1 MTPRRPAR
9 SVRLAPILL
18 TAGLL
23 LAGAAAC
30 QRKDGTPS
38 PLEDALDTVKQNL
51 GGGQAA
57 APGAGS
63 GGGKPL
69 AQPATPGVYFS
80 LAGADGAQ
88 ATAEPAQSVAGEPLD
103 QAVLQRRLATLPDLG
118 AEGPLQASFRFREG
132 PKPPPIP
139 GDTRPQ
145 PFPAPADK
153 AGPPPESLPAE
164 LTVLRYGPEG
174 EQESAPRLSV
184 TFSRPMV
191 PLTSIAQLAAKDLPV
206 KLEPQP
212 AGQWRWLGT
221 RTLVFEP
228 EGGRLPKATRYQVT
242 VPAGIK
248 DAEGKALAKATSWD
262 LTLPTLDIEA
272 ASWSADGETA
282 GGLEPL
288 ILLRF
293 NQRVSAEDLLD
304 GKLGLQAAGKPVAL
318 REATAE
324 ERDAEPGR
332 KALVDGAPEGSWLAL
347 KPARA
352 LPKDSAIKLV
362 LAEGAP
368 SAEGPLLTTKAIE
381 RDWRTYGP
389 LKALSI
395 ACPGA
400 RDEVE
405 VSVEGADTRVEGCDP
420 TSQSFSIRFNNSL
433 DRKSISLEDLKVDPP
448 LTGPGMSI
456 YESTLQVEGM
466 PVGRTAYT
474 VRVPAGLM
482 DAFGQRLG
490 KDLSVVFVTGSMQ
503 PALLVPGD
511 QTLVLDPA
519 AKGVMELYT
528 VNNAKLRVVLKRVT
542 LEDWPAFQTALNS
555 EGRDPDLIRG
565 GTLVSDE
572 TIETK
577 APEDTMAPLRL
588 DLNKALTGGKGM
600 VAVAILPEK
609 ADRNNW
615 INRPQWRWV
624 QVTDLGV
631 DTALESGK
639 ARVWVTDLASG
650 APVSGAAVRLDKAEA
665 TTDAQGLALVDVS
678 TRGKDIPVV
687 VSKGGDTALLNVYA
701 PEWDD
706 QPQGLWFVFDDRGL
720 YRPGEEVH
728 LKGWLRQQGA
738 GPQGDLGKV
747 DASAEA
753 VSFKLSD
760 ASGNKIAEGQWPLG
774 PAGGFS
780 GVIRLP
786 QDVAVGQAGLELHAV
801 GKGVQGLHEIYET
814 VNIAEFRRPEFE
826 VKVAADKAEW
836 LQGQTATVAAA
847 AGYYAGGPLGG
858 AAVDWAVS
866 GTPTSY
872 SPPGHDGFQFGRWTP
887 WWVDTRPV
895 FDGFGRMRGG
905 FGGGSTDQHLA
916 ARTDAAG
923 RNRLAIALE
932 GVNPL
937 SAVSFSVSAG
947 VQDVNRQNV
956 SGSTSFLVHPAEAY
970 VGLRGSGWF
979 VKPDEAYTVDA
990 IVAAIDGQMVPD
1002 RPIKIVAE
1010 RVEREW
1016 LPDGQVEE
1024 KLEQAGGC
1032 DLTSAAEP
1040 VTCKL
1045 TFGKGGEYRI
1055 TAETADAAG
1064 RPNQS
1069 QIQVW
1074 VSGGGWMGGFDSPDR
1089 RLQAEAVTLVPD
1101 KDSYQPG
1108 DTARLLIQSPF
1119 APAEALISV
1128 RRSGTLKTERRSIDK
1143 TGSLTFEL
1151 PIEEGF
1157 MPNVHLQVDIVGAK
1171 TREDDKGQPSTELP
1185 QQPALATG
1193 TIRLPVPPKRRELTV
1208 TAKPAAAQVAPGAD
1222 TQVALTVLDAAGK
1235 PLADAEVA
1243 LVVVDEAV
1251 LALTQYQMADPLA
1264 AFYPDRD
1271 PGVADSRLREL
1282 LQLADPRLVVDVA
1295 RAANSGDPG
1304 AGSAYMEVA
1313 EDASGAAPGLVLM
1326 AKAMAGGRGGG
1337 GGDGQL
1343 YDVDER
1349 TDFNPLAAFVPDA
1362 RTAADGT
1369 VTVKVKLPDNVTRYR
1384 VMAVATDGSQRFG
1397 KGEAGLVAQ
1406 LPLTVRPSAP
1416 RFLNF
1421 GDRFELPVVVQNRG
1435 KTALDVDVL
1444 LRAANLGL
1452 EGGWK
1457 DEAKGLV
1464 GAGRRV
1470 TVPAEGR
1477 VEVRFP
1483 ATAEQAGTAL
1493 FQAAAFGP
1501 DSGDAARVSLPVY
1514 TPVTTE
1520 AFATYGE
1527 IDEGAARQVV
1537 ERPTGVV
1544 PQFGAL
1550 QLTTSSTALGNLTDA
1565 FLYLQSYPFECAEQI
1580 ASRLLATVALK
1591 DVLRAF
1597 NAPGLPSEAEVDAA
1611 VRADLARLAATQSH
1625 LDRGWD
1631 WWSAGRKGDPTVT
1644 LHVAHAL
1651 ARAKAKG
1658 YDPAN
1663 AGVDLEPVADYLRQI
1678 RDRARETYPD
1688 IDEASID
1695 LLNAEALYIRRLQGE
1710 EDAAQVTELAGRLD
1724 KLPLDAQ
1731 AWLLS
1736 AMQGMDGLDDA
1747 RAAIRKAFADAATEE
1762 AATAQFTTEVSETDR
1777 GVFLRSERRTDAI
1790 VLDALL
1796 GDQPESDL
1804 IVKTV
1809 RGLLDHRVRGRWGS
1823 TQENAWVLIALDRYF
1838 RQAEGVTP
1846 DFVARA
1852 WLGDKL
1858 AAETPFVGRSADR
1871 GQSDIPLTELPEGKP
1886 IDLTVAKEG
1895 AGRLYYRLGLS
1906 YAPASLKVDPLERG
1920 FSVSRVYEAVD
1931 DPGDVRRTADGG
1943 WEIKAGARVRV
1954 RLSMA
1959 AASRR
1964 YQVALVDPLP
1974 AGLEALNPELATTE
1988 ALPPDAEEEDGGAMP
2003 WWRWWRWY
2011 DREGFRDDRVELFTS
2026 YLDAGDYSYSY
2037 VARATTPGSFTVPPL
2052 KAEEM
2057 YHPETFGRG
2066 GSDKVVVRP

>member
-1 MTPRRPAR
+1 MIRRPSTLTAR
-9 SVRLAPILL
+9 SVRTLL
-18 TAGLL
+18 VAGLL
-23 LAGAAAC
+23 LTAAAAC

-38 PLEDALDTVKQNL
+38 PLEEALDTVKENL
-51 GGGQAA
+51 GGGQSA
-57 APGAGS
+57 APGASS
-63 GGGKPL
+63 GGGKPW

-103 QAVLQRRLATLPDLG
+103 QVALQRRLASLPDLG
-118 AEGPLQASFRFREG
+118 AEGPLQTSFRFRDG

-139 GDTRPQ
+139 GETRPQ

-153 AGPPPESLPAE
+153 AGPPPEALPGE

-174 EQESAPRLSV
+174 EQESAPRLSL

-212 AGQWRWLGT
+212 KGQWRWLGT

-228 EGGRLPKATRYQVT
+228 EGGRLPKATRYTVT

-248 DAEGKALAKATSWD
+248 DAAGQALAKAVSWE
-262 LTLPTLDIEA
+262 LTLPALAIVDA
-272 ASWSADGETA
+272 RPSVDETA
-282 GGLEPL
+282 ADLEPL
-288 ILLRF
+288 IVVRF
-293 NQRVSAEDLLD
+293 NQRVSAESLLD
-304 GKLGLQAAGKPVAL
+304 GKLTLEAGGKPAAL

-324 ERDAEPGR
+324 ELQADPGG
-332 KALVDGAPEGSWLAL
+332 KAMVDGAPAGTWLAL

-352 LPKDSAIKLV
+352 LPKDSAVKLL
-362 LAEGAP
+362 LAAGAP
-368 SAEGPLLTTKAIE
+368 SAEGPLTSADAYE
-381 RDWRTYGP
+381 HAFRTYGP
-389 LKALSI
+389 LKAESI
-395 ACPGA
+395 SCPGA
-400 RDEVE
+400 DEE
-405 VSVEGADTRVEGCDP
+405 VPVGDGDTLVEGCDP
-420 TSQSFSIRFNNSL
+420 MSQGFTISFNNGL
-433 DRKSISLEDLKVDPP
+433 DRASIGDEDLKVDPP
-448 LTGPGMSI
+448 LSGQGMSI
-456 YESTLQVEGM
+456 YENILQIEGM
-466 PVGRTAYT
+466 PSGRTTYT
-474 VRVPAGLM
+474 VRVPAGLT
-482 DAFGQRLG
+482 DRFGQRLG
-490 KDLSVVFVTGSMQ
+490 KDLTVAFKTGSMR
-503 PALLVPGD
+503 PALMVPGD
-511 QTLVLDPA
+511 QSVVLDPA
-519 AKGVMELYT
+519 AKGVMEIYT
-528 VNNAKLRVVLKRVT
+528 VNNAKLRVVLKRVKP
-542 LEDWPAFQTALNS
+542 EDWPAFQQAM
-555 EGRDPDLIRG
+555 GRGDFQGPERMPG
-565 GTLVSDE
+565 AAVSDE
-572 TIETK
+572 TVETK

-588 DLNKALTGGKGM
+588 DLNKALTDGKGM
-600 VAVAILPEK
+600 VAVAVLPMAE
-609 ADRNNW
+609 DPDNW
-615 INRPQWRWV
+615 LNRPQWRWV

-631 DTALESGK
+631 DVALEAGK
-639 ARVWVTDLASG
+639 ARLWVTDLAGG
-650 APVSGAAVRLDKAEA
+650 APVAGAALRLDGATA
-665 TTDAQGLALVDVS
+665 TTDAQGLATLDLS
-678 TRGKDIPVV
+678 TRGKDLPVV
-687 VSKGGDTALLNVYA
+687 VTKGGDMALLNVWA
-701 PEWDD
+701 PEWDN
-706 QPQGLWFVFDDRGL
+706 QAQGLWFVFDDRGI

-738 GPQGDLGKV
+738 GPQGDLGRV

-760 ASGNKIAEGQWPLG
+760 NSGNEIAKGEWPLG

-786 QDVAVGQAGLELHAV
+786 DDVAVGQAGLELRAV
-801 GKGVQGLHEIYET
+801 GKGVQGLREHYGT

-826 VKVAADKAEW
+826 VKVAAEKAEW
-836 LQGQTATVAAA
+836 LQGQTATVEATAA
-847 AGYYAGGPLGG
+847 YYGGGPLGG
-858 AAVDWAVS
+858 AAVDWSVS
-866 GTPTSY
+866 GSPSSY
-872 SPPGHDGFQFGRWTP
+872 SPPGHDDFQFGRWTP
-887 WWVDTRPV
+887 WWMDARPV
-895 FDGFGRMRGG
+895 VDNFGRMRTD
-905 FGGGSTDQHLA
+905 FGGGAETKNLA

-923 RNRLAIALE
+923 RHRLAIALE
-932 GVNPL
+932 GVSPL
-937 SAVSFSVSAG
+937 SAASFSVSAG
-947 VQDVNRQNV
+947 VQDVNRQRI
-956 SGSTSFLVHPAEAY
+956 SGSSSFLVHPAEVY

-990 IVAAIDGQMVPD
+990 IVAAIDGELALG

-1016 LPDGQVEE
+1016 LPSGEVEE
-1024 KLEQAGGC
+1024 KVAKVGGC
-1032 DLTSAAEP
+1032 DLSSGAEP
-1040 VTCKL
+1040 VTCEL
-1045 TFGKGGEYRI
+1045 SFDKGGEYRV
-1055 TAETADAAG
+1055 TAETSDEAG

-1074 VSGGGWMGGFDSPDR
+1074 VSGGGWMGGYDSPDR
-1089 RLQAEAVTLVPD
+1089 RLQADTVTLVPD

-1128 RRSGTLKTERRSIDK
+1128 RRSGTLSTEQRSIDAS
-1143 TGSLTFEL
+1143 GSLTFEL
-1151 PIEEGF
+1151 PITEGF
-1157 MPNVHLQVDIVGAK
+1157 MPNVHVQVDIVGAK
-1171 TREDDKGQPSTELP
+1171 AREGDDGKPSTTLP
-1185 QQPALATG
+1185 KQPALATG
-1193 TIRLPVPPKRRELTV
+1193 SIRLPVPPKRRELTV

-1222 TQVALTVLDAAGK
+1222 TEVALTVLDAAGK
-1235 PLADAEVA
+1235 PLANAELA

-1251 LALTQYQMADPLA
+1251 LALTQYKMGDPLA
-1264 AFYPDRD
+1264 AFYPDRES
-1271 PGVADSRLREL
+1271 GVSDNRLREL
-1282 LQLADPRLVVDVA
+1282 LQLADPRLVADMGRPA
-1295 RAANSGDPG
+1295 TPG
-1304 AGSAYMEVA
+1304 LPMDLSATA
-1313 EDASGAAPGLVLM
+1313 ESLMADGAAPGMALM
-1326 AKAMAGGRGGG
+1326 AKAMTGGRGGG
-1337 GGDGQL
+1337 GGGGDA
-1343 YDVDER
+1343 YAVDER
-1349 TDFNPLAAFVPDA
+1349 TDFNPLAAFVPDV
-1362 RTAADGT
+1362 RSAADGT

-1384 VMAVATDGSQRFG
+1384 VMAVATDGDQRFG
-1397 KGEAGLVAQ
+1397 KGEAGLLAQ

-1421 GDRFELPVVVQNRG
+1421 GDRFELPVVVQNLG
-1435 KTALDVDVL
+1435 KAPLEVDVL
-1444 LRAANLGL
+1444 VRAANLGL
-1452 EGGWK
+1452 DGGWK

-1464 GAGRRV
+1464 GVGRRV
-1470 TVPAEGR
+1470 TVPADGR

-1527 IDEGAARQVV
+1527 IDAGAVRQAV
-1537 ERPTGVV
+1537 ERPAGVI

-1580 ASRLLATVALK
+1580 ASRMMATVALK

-1597 NAPGLPSEAEVDAA
+1597 NAPGLPGEAEVDAA
-1611 VRADLARLAATQSH
+1611 IRADLARLAAMQSQQ
-1625 LDRGWD
+1625 DRGWD
-1631 WWSAGRKGDPTVT
+1631 WWTSGRPGNPRVT
-1644 LHVAHAL
+1644 LHVVHAL
-1651 ARAKAKG
+1651 ARAQAKG
-1658 YDPAN
+1658 YDPA
-1663 AGVDLEPVADYLRQI
+1663 ASGVDMGALDEYLLRIREVARQA
-1678 RDRARETYPD
+1678 DPD
-1688 IDEASID
+1688 ITEADID
-1695 LLNAEALYIRRLQGE
+1695 LLHAEALYVRRLRGSS
-1710 EDAAQVTELAGRLD
+1710 ATAQVRELAGRLD
-1724 KLPLDAQ
+1724 KLPLDAK

-1736 AMQGMDGLDDA
+1736 AMAGLDRFDET
-1747 RAAIRKAFADAATEE
+1747 RAAIRKAIADAATEE
-1762 AATAQFTTEVSETDR
+1762 AATAQFSTEISETER

-1796 GDQPESDL
+1796 GDQPDNDL

-1871 GQSDIPLTELPEGKP
+1871 GQSDIPLSELPEGKA
-1886 IDLTVAKEG
+1886 IDLTLAKEG

-1920 FSVSRVYEAVD
+1920 FSVSRSYEAVD

-1943 WEIKAGARVRV
+1943 WEVKAGSRVRV

-1988 ALPPDAEEEDGGAMP
+1988 VLPPDGEEQDGGPMP

-2011 DREGFRDDRVELFTS
+2011 DREGFRDDRVEVFTS
-2026 YLDAGDYSYSY
+2026 FLDAGDYSYSY
-2037 VARATTPGSFTVPPL
+2037 VARATTPGSFTVPPV
-2052 KAEEM
+2052 KVEEM

-2066 GSDKVVVRP
+2066 GTDKVVVR